1 MKKIYQQPTVKVLA
15 YQALT
20 ILAASGDVSGIDTNV
35 DDDNDGNSDIGYGG
49 GGEGTGDSTPRA
61 REGWSVWD

>member
-20 ILAASGDVSGIDTNV
+20 LLAASGDVTNV
-35 DDDNDGNSDIGYGG
+35 NDDGNSDIGYGG
-49 GGEGTGDSTPRA
+49 GGDGTGDSTPRA